1 MKEKG
6 SRNRVVG
13 DGPRERRIRDPIER
27 LPRSVFLRRTNA
39 WTRRRERKRIVPC
52 SNGVDRNESFRFSS
66 KFLVVLVEIRGVE
79 WKCWWFCENETTLV
93 FYANGEGGDVRF
105 FLEKEKNPRSLDDE
119 RFVVVGGT
127 GSAGHTSDFSGFKRR
142 KVGFEY

>member
-1 MKEKG
+1 MVQGNDEFAIRSSDSLVRYSFDVRMRG
-6 SRNRVVG
+6 RG
-13 DGPRERRIRDPIER
+13 GERE
-27 LPRSVFLRRTNA
+27 
-39 WTRRRERKRIVPC
+39 RIVPC
-52 SNGVDRNESFRFSS
+52 SNGVDHNESFRFSS
-66 KFLVVLVEIRGVE
+66 KYLVVLVEIRGVE